1 MCFVVGFGVLLEE
14 GLLGKGIAGKE
25 VGEEEDTKYL
35 FIFGERKK

>member
-1 MCFVVGFGVLLEE
+1 MLVEE
-14 GLLGKGIAGKE
+14 GFLGRGIAGKR